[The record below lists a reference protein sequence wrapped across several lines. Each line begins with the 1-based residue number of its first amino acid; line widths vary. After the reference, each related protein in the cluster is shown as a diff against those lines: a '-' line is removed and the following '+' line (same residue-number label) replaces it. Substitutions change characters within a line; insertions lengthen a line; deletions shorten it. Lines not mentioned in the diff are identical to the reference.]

1 MAGITTV
8 EGLDSEK
15 YDFDMSLNDPNM
27 GFLGF
32 QGSNLRLVGTGKYNG
47 NEFNY
52 EAPISI
58 MRLEI
63 EMKPDLEPDV
73 AKINKDAMMPTVK
86 DFQFEL
92 GEVTLD
98 FTDSATEAR
107 VKEILKNEGIQAVKQ
122 AYDIMWEGDFA
133 KLGKLP
139 LESFLPMLLL
149 KQIGSVAKTFSVS
162 PQYLEYGFDPEVFY
176 QDGRPIFKKKKS
188 MLKEIDSEFTEPEEE
203 GQDPY
208 AIQMILDENIVNA
221 FLLDFVLFEKAF
233 SLREIM
239 KLDPKMSPFLEQMN
253 TTNAGLLLPQVIE
266 EFGENRMIDFYL
278 SLSHTLISKK
288 IENAKVSGFQID
300 KNGNFRFQF
309 NFTVTVLVEKAHSGG
324 NFEEARSMYVGLT
337 AKGKFI
343 IK

>member
-162 PQYLEYGFDPEVFY
+162 P
-176 QDGRPIFKKKKS
+176 
-188 MLKEIDSEFTEPEEE
+188 
-203 GQDPY
+203 
-208 AIQMILDENIVNA
+208 
-221 FLLDFVLFEKAF
+221 
-233 SLREIM
+233 
-239 KLDPKMSPFLEQMN
+239 
-253 TTNAGLLLPQVIE
+253 
-266 EFGENRMIDFYL
+266 
-278 SLSHTLISKK
+278 
-288 IENAKVSGFQID
+288 
-300 KNGNFRFQF
+300 
-309 NFTVTVLVEKAHSGG
+309 
-324 NFEEARSMYVGLT
+324 
-337 AKGKFI
+337 
-343 IK
+343 

>member
-1 MAGITTV
+1 
-8 EGLDSEK
+8 
-15 YDFDMSLNDPNM
+15 
-27 GFLGF
+27 
-32 QGSNLRLVGTGKYNG
+32 
-47 NEFNY
+47 
-52 EAPISI
+52 
-58 MRLEI
+58 
-63 EMKPDLEPDV
+63 
-73 AKINKDAMMPTVK
+73 
-86 DFQFEL
+86 
-92 GEVTLD
+92 
-98 FTDSATEAR
+98 
-107 VKEILKNEGIQAVKQ
+107 
-122 AYDIMWEGDFA
+122 
-133 KLGKLP
+133 
-139 LESFLPMLLL
+139 
-149 KQIGSVAKTFSVS
+149 
-162 PQYLEYGFDPEVFY
+162 
-176 QDGRPIFKKKKS
+176 